1 MPKLKSH
8 SGAKKRLTKTA
19 TGKYKCKKIN
29 GRHLLAGKGGS
40 RLRRIK
46 GPGYIH
52 ESMEHRVDKL
62 LPYG

>member
-19 TGKYKCKKIN
+19 SGKYKSKKIN
-29 GRHLLAGKGGS
+29 GRHLNSGKGKR

-46 GPGYIH
+46 ANGYIH
-52 ESMEHRVDKL
+52 ESMEHRVDRM

>member
-8 SGAKKRLTKTA
+8 SGAKKRVSKTA
-19 TGKYKCKKIN
+19 NGKYKCKKCN
-29 GRHLLAGKGGS
+29 GRHLLYGKGGS

-46 GPGYIH
+46 ENGYVH
-52 ESMEHRVDKL
+52 DTMEHRVDRM